1 MLKAEFASLSDK
13 GKVREKNEDS
23 TLCEEYLFG
32 VADGMGGHSAGE
44 VASFLA
50 LLKVKDYVDARHEV
64 EGGVELVGNAISQAN
79 RTIHEKAKSNA
90 AFHGM
95 GTTITILYPEK
106 KKAFLG
112 HVGDSRAYLFEEGK
126 LQKLTTD
133 HSLVAKLLEDGEITE
148 EETKSHPRRNI
159 ILKALGISPEVEPD
173 VFEVPIRDGDIFLL
187 ATDGLTSSLDD
198 EVIEDVLSMGQ
209 KPSSLARSLVDLAL
223 EAGGSDNI
231 SVVVVR
237 FSVCPP

>member
-44 VASFLA
+44 VASSLA

-64 EGGVELVGNAISQAN
+64 EDGMELVGNAIAEAN
-79 RTIHEKAKSNA
+79 RAIHEKAESNA
-90 AFHGM
+90 DLLGM
-95 GTTITILYPEK
+95 GTTITILYPK
-106 KKAFLG
+106 KKRAFLG
-112 HVGDSRAYLFEEGK
+112 HVGDSRAYLFEAGK
-126 LQKLTTD
+126 LQRLTSD

-148 EETKSHPRRNI
+148 EEAKSHPRRNI

-173 VFEVPIRDGDIFLL
+173 VFEVPIHDGDTFLL

-198 EVIEDVLSMGQ
+198 GAIESILAREQ
-209 KPSSLARSLVDLAL
+209 KLPSLARSLVDSAL
-223 EAGGSDNI
+223 EVGGSDNI
-231 SVVVVR
+231 SVVAVR
-237 FSVCPP
+237 FSACPP